1 MIASLDG
8 RLAAADAEG
17 AVIDVGGVGYA
28 LLCSARTLGAMPP
41 VGERAELL
49 VETHL
54 RDDRIQLYG
63 FAGAAERAWFRL
75 LVKVQGV
82 GARTAL
88 GVLSALA
95 PAELA
100 TAIAAEDRAAL
111 RGVPGIGP
119 KAAGR
124 IVSELRE
131 HAETDAAPAPA
142 PRRSAAPDET
152 ASPAAAAVSAL
163 VNLGYGRAE
172 AHGAVARAA
181 AADDAAG
188 GGGATLEGLI
198 RRGLR
203 ELAAP

>member
-1 MIASLDG
+1 MIASLSG
-8 RLAAADAEG
+8 RLAAADAES

-28 LLCSARTLGAMPP
+28 AFCSSRTLGAMPP
-41 VGERAELL
+41 VGEPAELF
-49 VETHL
+49 VETYV
-54 RDDRIQLYG
+54 RDDRILLYG
-63 FAGAAERAWFRL
+63 FSGPAEREWFRL

-88 GVLSALA
+88 GVLSAL
-95 PAELA
+95 PPGELA
-100 TAIAAEDRAAL
+100 AVIAAQDRAAL

-124 IVSELRE
+124 ILAELKD
-131 HAETDAAPAPA
+131 HAEAGGGAPPTPHRAAAAPAGA
-142 PRRSAAPDET
+142 G
-152 ASPAAAAVSAL
+152 PAAEAVSAL

-172 AHGAVARAA
+172 AHAAVARAG
-181 AADDAAG
+181 AAD
-188 GGGATLEGLI
+188 GASLEGLI

>member
-1 MIASLDG
+1 MIAALNG

-28 LLCSARTLGAMPP
+28 VLCSARTLGAMPP
-41 VGERAELL
+41 IGERAELL

-63 FAGAAERAWFRL
+63 FIGAAERAWFRL

-131 HAETDAAPAPA
+131 HAETGAAPGPAPA
-142 PRRSAAPDET
+142 PRRGAAPDET
-152 ASPAAAAVSAL
+152 ASPAAEAVSAL
-163 VNLGYGRAE
+163 VNLGYTRAE
-172 AHGAVARAA
+172 AHAAVARAG
-181 AADDAAG
+181 AAD
-188 GGGATLEGLI
+188 GATLEGLI